1 MAQFESSPWFGVIP
15 KPRAFTSGA
24 RDPAWAPARLRC
36 ARKIPS
42 TSLRA
47 GSSLRLQTGFAQD
60 DAVGEESGTHCRI
73 RRFAVRIF
81 TRRIEGARINQPA
94 MVPGASP
101 EEHFP
106 EYDFDPDK
114 LNLRVRVTLAADRQS
129 VDPVVDQVM
138 ESVRQMKCVDGKED
152 AIQLSLQEAL
162 ANAVVHGAKEDPSKV
177 VECLVACDEERGILI
192 IVRDPGEGFDFNAI
206 PSCTVGENLY
216 SNHGRGIF
224 LINQLMDE
232 VQFHKNGTEI
242 RMVKR

>member
-1 MAQFESSPWFGVIP
+1 
-15 KPRAFTSGA
+15 
-24 RDPAWAPARLRC
+24 
-36 ARKIPS
+36 
-42 TSLRA
+42 
-47 GSSLRLQTGFAQD
+47 
-60 DAVGEESGTHCRI
+60 
-73 RRFAVRIF
+73 
-81 TRRIEGARINQPA
+81 

-106 EYDFDPDK
+106 EYDFDPERLK
-114 LNLRVRVTLAADRQS
+114 LRVRVTLAADRQS

-162 ANAVVHGAKEDPSKV
+162 ANAVVHGAKEDPSKI

-192 IVRDPGEGFDFNAI
+192 IVRDPGEGFDPKAI
-206 PSCTVGENLY
+206 PTCTLGENLY